1 MESAKFHLEYREDG
15 IYLSA
20 DEGADYSMASL
31 VGFLKSEGVEDYNG
45 DGIMTFISLK
55 DGQPLKVADR
65 NPENEK
71 DAALEVKVSSDGMK
85 AELWLDPPG
94 GQKPWPTE
102 EQVVALLAEKEVV
115 EGVDKDAISQILS
128 EKITKTWVVVASG
141 TPAQDGTDADFDYKV
156 QFGSAKP
163 KEEDESGK
171 VDLKNLSS
179 VTVVI
184 KNQVL
189 AEKIPATEGID
200 GVNVKG
206 LPIKAKKGKDRSHGV
221 GSGTQV
227 SEDGIRLEALIDGNL
242 VLKGGK
248 LHVVP
253 IFQVDGDVDY
263 SVGNINFIGTV
274 LVNGAVREGFEVV
287 TSGDIEIN
295 GMVEGAHLVSKGKI
309 TVTGGIRGMNKAS
322 IKADG
327 DITAGFIDQARVRS
341 GKNITVSNAVL
352 HSDLAAHETITV
364 LSGQKSQIAGG
375 KTQAGLEVVCLTL
388 GSEMGT
394 KTEVIVGV
402 VAELTDRKKELL
414 ALVSDL
420 EGKTEKIEANL
431 GFLKKLEAEGPL
443 DEDKRGLLINLTKAK
458 FQLQSQLSPAKEE
471 LISIDQ
477 QIEHSRNKGRVRVKG
492 LCYPGVTVTMRGLTY
507 VVREKQQFCSFLYEE
522 GEIKV
527 KPFDF

>member
-1 MESAKFHLEYREDG
+1 MEYGSFHLEYREDG

-20 DEGADYSMASL
+20 SEGADYSTASL
-31 VGFLKSEGVEDYNG
+31 VGFLKSKGIEDYNG
-45 DGIMTFISLK
+45 DEIMAFISRK
-55 DGQPLKVADR
+55 DGQPAKVAER

-71 DAALEVKVSSDGMK
+71 AAALEVKIATDAMR
-85 AELWLDPPG
+85 AELWIDPPG
-94 GQKPWPTE
+94 GENPWPTAE
-102 EQVVALLAEKEVV
+102 EVVAFLEDQGVV
-115 EGVDKDAISQILS
+115 EGVNRDAIDQILS
-128 EKITKTWVVVASG
+128 EKLIKTWNLVASG
-141 TPAQDGTDADFDYKV
+141 TPPQDGTDADFDYKV
-156 QFGSAKP
+156 HFGSAKP

-189 AEKIPATEGID
+189 VEKIPATEGVD
-200 GVNVKG
+200 GINVRG
-206 LPIKAKKGKDRSHGV
+206 LPIKAKKGKDRPHGV
-221 GSGTQV
+221 GAGTYV

-274 LVNGAVREGFEVV
+274 LVNGAVREGFEII

-309 TVTGGIRGMNKAS
+309 SVTGGIRGMSKAS
-322 IKADG
+322 IKADN

-352 HSDLAAHETITV
+352 HSDLAAHETISV

-402 VAELTDRKKELL
+402 VAELTERKKELL
-414 ALVSDL
+414 ALVSDV
-420 EGKTEKIEANL
+420 EGKMEKIEANL
-431 GFLKKLEAEGPL
+431 GFLKKLESEGTL
-443 DEDKRGLLINLTKAK
+443 DEEKRALLINLTKAK
-458 FQLQSQLSPAKEE
+458 FQLQSQLGPANEE
-471 LISIDQ
+471 LTSLDQ
-477 QIEHSRNKGRVRVKG
+477 QIDQSKHRGRVRVKG

-507 VVREKQQFCSFLYEE
+507 VVREKQQFCSFVYEE